1 MGFICTVFH
10 YKQLIHPHSNIYPL
24 PVFCGSHGDYM
35 ILVKAR
41 LIHSRQ
47 EGNKLSIWPGFC
59 LKFSVT
65 FQKKLHRVR
74 FKKTSIVPVQH
85 HKSLHNSTWHYISKT
100 IVQYRRNQEIKMQW
114 TLSHVKTTYTYTTVL
129 PLAPETRFEMSFD
142 HTKTVWAQ
150 FRPVYPL
157 IQNASQNQS
166 MFSNIHFQV
175 SYCLY
180 SQPADYNLEFDLG
193 TVK

>member
-47 EGNKLSIWPGFC
+47 EGNKLSIWPDFC

-65 FQKKLHRVR
+65 FQKKKKKYNYNNNCVR
-74 FKKTSIVPVQH
+74 FKKTFIVPVQH
-85 HKSLHNSTWHYISKT
+85 HKSIHNST
-100 IVQYRRNQEIKMQW
+100 
-114 TLSHVKTTYTYTTVL
+114 
-129 PLAPETRFEMSFD
+129 
-142 HTKTVWAQ
+142 
-150 FRPVYPL
+150 
-157 IQNASQNQS
+157 
-166 MFSNIHFQV
+166 
-175 SYCLY
+175 
-180 SQPADYNLEFDLG
+180 
-193 TVK
+193 